1 MKPYVAAAAALILTA
16 GLTACASAPATVADK
31 AHTDRIV
38 SVTDNGI
45 RTMPEKLGH
54 EDATFSA
61 SPSAVLAALR
71 LAYADIGVE
80 VKYSNAATGEIGN
93 VEFVRRYKMAGQ
105 SLTDFVNCG
114 STVTGP
120 AADTYRVTMLLV
132 STVKPSGS
140 ASGDGTGSTVETR
153 FQSRAIDPAGGTSA
167 GAMECQS
174 LGTLEQKLHDL
185 VRDKL
190 PRAGQ

>member
-1 MKPYVAAAAALILTA
+1 
-16 GLTACASAPATVADK
+16 
-31 AHTDRIV
+31 
-38 SVTDNGI
+38 
-45 RTMPEKLGH
+45 MPEKLGH
-54 EDATFSA
+54 EDASFSA
-61 SPSAVLAALR
+61 PPSAVLAALR

-80 VKYSNAATGEIGN
+80 VKYSNPATGEIGN

-132 STVKPSGS
+132 STVKPGANGQGS
-140 ASGDGTGSTVETR
+140 VVETR

-167 GAMECQS
+167 GAMDCQS

-185 VRDKL
+185 LSQKL
-190 PRAGQ
+190 PH